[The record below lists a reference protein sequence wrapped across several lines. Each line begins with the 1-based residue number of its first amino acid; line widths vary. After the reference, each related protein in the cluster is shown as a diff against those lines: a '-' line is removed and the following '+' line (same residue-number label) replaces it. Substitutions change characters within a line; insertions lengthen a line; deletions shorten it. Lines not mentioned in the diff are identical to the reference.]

1 VSAET
6 AGASVP
12 LHLTGTGARLVLA
25 LFIATQV
32 LLTLVNLDEV
42 ASPWASILALILVSA
57 AAGILTMRVP
67 DPYPMPLVLVIAGVV
82 VTATALVT
90 WNMPASGVIGYAGWH
105 WGAITF
111 VLFVLALRRRIGW
124 AWLCYAAMAALT
136 LVWAQEVGRG
146 VTGGLG
152 LVDRHAG
159 LLLVATLF
167 AVGLR
172 RTGRRIA
179 AITRAQLELAQR
191 EAASRAVLA
200 EQGAQTTT
208 LDELARP
215 ALERIAG
222 PDALTAAESVEFV
235 LLEALLRDRLRAA
248 ALLTPAVTEAVR
260 GARSA
265 GVEVVLL
272 DDRGESPL
280 SPERQARVESAV
292 LAALSEPGIEA
303 LTVRLLPAGRADLV
317 TIVARRGAASI
328 RTSVESGGP

>member
-1 VSAET
+1 MSGET
-6 AGASVP
+6 PGYSGP
-12 LHLTGTGARLVLA
+12 LHLTGTGARLVLL
-25 LFIATQV
+25 LFIATQA
-32 LLTLVNLDEV
+32 LLTFVNLQQV
-42 ASPWASILALILVSA
+42 VSPWASIVALVLVCA
-57 AAGILTMRVP
+57 AAGILTLHVA

-82 VTATALVT
+82 AATTTLVT
-90 WNMPASGVIGYAGWH
+90 WNMPARGPIGYAGWH

-111 VLFVLALRRRIGW
+111 VLFVLALRGRMGW

-136 LVWAQEVGRG
+136 LLWAQTVGRG
-146 VTGGLG
+146 LVAGLG

-179 AITRAQLELAQR
+179 AITRAQLELAER
-191 EAASRAVLA
+191 DAASRAVLA
-200 EQGAQTTT
+200 EQAAQTAT

-222 PDALTAAESVEFV
+222 PEPLGANESGEFV

-260 GARSA
+260 RARA
-265 GVEVVLL
+265 DGIEVVLL
-272 DDRGESPL
+272 DDRGDAPL
-280 SPERQARVESAV
+280 SPSRQAQVESAV
-292 LAALSEPGIEA
+292 LAALAEPGIEA
-303 LTVRLLPAGRADLV
+303 VTVRLLPAGRADLATV
-317 TIVARRGAASI
+317 VARRGAASI
-328 RTSVESGGP
+328 RTTVTAGAP